1 MKFLTY
7 LRESYFT
14 SIEGMPIFKNPSK
27 KELGEAC
34 RQYKSCRFIVD
45 IGEKNVYVFD
55 PDLLHADAACELDFP
70 YETHDLHGVPS
81 SKDYIYGL
89 ADWSSGKL
97 INIEPDLQLKRIH
110 GTIPDLRWTKPWFGS
125 FYFPE

>member
-55 PDLLHADAACELDFP
+55 PDLLHEDASYELEFP
-70 YETHDLHGVPS
+70 YGRRPGSEI
-81 SKDYIYGL
+81 YIYGS

-97 INIEPDLQLKRIH
+97 INIEPDLQLEKMH
-110 GTIPDLRWTKPWFGS
+110 ETIPDLRWTKPWFGN
-125 FYFPE
+125 FYT